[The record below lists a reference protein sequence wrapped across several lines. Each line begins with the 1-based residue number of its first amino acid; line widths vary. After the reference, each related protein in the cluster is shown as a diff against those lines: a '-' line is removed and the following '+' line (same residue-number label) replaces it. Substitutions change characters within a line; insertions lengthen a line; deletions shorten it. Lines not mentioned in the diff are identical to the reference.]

1 MRKIASASFALCCAL
16 FAMPALASIADGVN
30 QIRRSGCND
39 KAGVKEP
46 LRVNRDLDAV
56 AREWSKGGRLRDAL
70 PRTDYRGTHSESMRV
85 EGSNNEKDILAVLRA
100 NYCDTITDAS
110 FKDIGVFQR
119 GDAVWI
125 VVATPFTTPSIRDA
139 QEVSQ
144 KVLALVN
151 EARGKPRKCGRA
163 SFKAAPPLTLSALLS
178 RAALI
183 HNQDMS
189 SQNFFE
195 HQGSDGSK
203 VGDRVARVGYRWG
216 AVAENIAIGAA
227 TPEAVV
233 NGWLD
238 SPGHCSNIMD
248 TRYTEMGIAYLVNRK
263 SDAGIYWT
271 QVFARPL

>member
-1 MRKIASASFALCCAL
+1 MKRIASASFALCCTL
-16 FAMPALASIADGVN
+16 FAIPAFASIADGVN
-30 QIRRSGCND
+30 EIRRSGCKD
-39 KAGVKEP
+39 KPGVQQP
-46 LRVNRDLDAV
+46 LRTNRDLDAV

-85 EGSNNEKDILAVLRA
+85 EGTSETKAILAVLRI
-100 NYCDTITDAS
+100 NYCDIIVDAT
-110 FKDIGVFQR
+110 FKDIGVYQR

-125 VVATPFTTPSIRDA
+125 VVATPFTTPSVRDA
-139 QEVSQ
+139 EALSQ
-144 KVLALVN
+144 KVLELVN
-151 EARGKPRKCGRA
+151 EARSKPRKCGRA
-163 SFKAAPPLTLSALLS
+163 SFKPAPPLQLSALLS
-178 RAALI
+178 RAASI

-189 SQNFFE
+189 TKNFFE

-203 VGDRVARVGYRWG
+203 VGDRTSRVGYQWR
-216 AVAENIAIGAA
+216 AVAENIAIGPTTA
-227 TPEAVV
+227 EVVV

-248 TRYTEMGIAYLVNRK
+248 TQYTEMGIAYLVNRK

>member
-1 MRKIASASFALCCAL
+1 MKRFASASFALCCTLLA
-16 FAMPALASIADGVN
+16 FPAFASIADGVN
-30 QIRRSGCND
+30 QIRRSGCNN
-39 KAGVKEP
+39 KAGVQTP
-46 LRVNRDLDAV
+46 LRANRDLDAV

-70 PRTDYRGTHSESMRV
+70 PRTNYRGTNSESMRV
-85 EGSNNEKDILAVLRA
+85 EGSSNETDILAILR
-100 NYCDTITDAS
+100 NSYCDTITDAS
-110 FKDIGVFQR
+110 FKDIGVYQR

-125 VVATPFTTPSIRDA
+125 VVATPFTTPSVRDA
-139 QEVSQ
+139 EEVSK

-163 SFKAAPPLTLSALLS
+163 SFKPAPPLQSSAMLN

-189 SQNFFE
+189 SHNFFE
-195 HQGSDGSK
+195 HQGSDGSR
-203 VGDRVARVGYRWG
+203 VGDRASRVGYRWR

-233 NGWLD
+233 AGWLD

-248 TRYTEMGIAYLVNRK
+248 TQYTEMGIAYLVNRK